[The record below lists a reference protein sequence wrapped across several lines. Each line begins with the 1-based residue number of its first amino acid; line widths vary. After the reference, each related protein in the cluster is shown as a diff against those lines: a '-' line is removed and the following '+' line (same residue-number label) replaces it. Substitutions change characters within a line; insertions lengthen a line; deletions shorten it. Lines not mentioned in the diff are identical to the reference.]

1 MFQAVLFSIRAHRCF
16 ATCLQV
22 VFEACVLFKQS
33 IRRGVDSNLDIS
45 CRVRRLLRYLSQF
58 LIEAPVIQW
67 KLI

>member
-1 MFQAVLFSIRAHRCF
+1 MFQAVLFYIPAHRCF

-45 CRVRRLLRYLSQF
+45 CRV
-58 LIEAPVIQW
+58 
-67 KLI
+67 